1 MGSNRYVIS
10 KRSSFWMAFVPLA
23 LLILNFYLKVSYISV
38 QAIAGDEPF
47 SIYIAQ
53 FNAATIIEH
62 VSQGNNPPLF
72 ELLLHVWIK
81 LFGISETAVRMLPCL
96 FSSLTLLLIYAIGK
110 RFFSVKVAVVASL
123 LFTFSSFELYFAHE
137 TRVYSLFMLLSAAAM
152 YAYLQLLKAP
162 QSKKYSALL
171 VVANTLLIYAH
182 FLGFFVLF
190 VQLFATLVLKEP
202 RQKLL
207 KRYLVCSGI
216 ILLLYAP
223 YIPIFVGRF
232 YASSTQGT
240 WISPVSNLGPIHDV
254 LNLLT
259 NRSPTN
265 YLLFLLIFWLM
276 IQHFIKSFFANKILR
291 YSIIVVSVFYL
302 FYSISVT
309 GAMPHYWEFSAHPI
323 ATSSYML
330 FSVLMLTCFMLSK
343 KLSATYKML
352 LLWFF
357 LPLITMFIASFW
369 VPMFIERYL
378 IFITP
383 AFYLLVTAGVAQF
396 EKKLNLGISFL
407 MLALMGITLKLDLS
421 NKRDVRQLIDK
432 VKEIKTDNSIIYIC
446 PDHFDINFA
455 YYYNQTYFKDIKQ
468 NEIKGN
474 LTRNLENEKIFP
486 VNNFKNLQPQL
497 YGTADKVIYIDAA
510 ADFSYPGNEVY
521 PSLYNALGEPI
532 VHQIPEIFKVY
543 EFKVSK

>member
-1 MGSNRYVIS
+1 MRTKS
-10 KRSSFWMAFVPLA
+10 AFFKTVAVPLS
-23 LLILNFYLKVSYISV
+23 LLILNIYLKVSYISV

-47 SIYIAQ
+47 SIYVAQ
-53 FNAATIIEH
+53 FNASTIIEY
-62 VSQGNNPPLF
+62 VSKGNNPPLF

-81 LFGISETAVRMLPCL
+81 LFGITETAVRMLPCL
-96 FSSLTLLLIYAIGK
+96 LSSLTLLLIYGIGK
-110 RFFSVKVAVVASL
+110 SFFSTKVAVVASL

-137 TRVYSLFMLLSAAAM
+137 TRAYSLFMFLGAASM
-152 YAYLQLLKAP
+152 LAYLQLRQSPK
-162 QSKKYSALL
+162 SKKYGVLL
-171 VVANTLLIYAH
+171 VLANSLLIYTH
-182 FLGFFVLF
+182 FLGFFVPF
-190 VQLFATLVLKEP
+190 VQLFATLILKEP

-207 KRYLVCSGI
+207 KRYILYSGI
-216 ILLLYAP
+216 VFLLYAP
-223 YIPIFVGRF
+223 YLPVFLERF
-232 YASSTQGT
+232 YASTTQGT
-240 WISPVSNLGPIHDV
+240 WISPVTNLGPIHDV

-276 IQHFIKSFFANKILR
+276 IQFFIKSFFQNSVLR
-291 YSIIVVSVFYL
+291 VITIVVSIFFL

-309 GAMPHYWEFSAHPI
+309 GAMPHYWEFSAHPV
-323 ATSSYML
+323 AMGSYML
-330 FSVLMLTCFMLSK
+330 FSLVMITLFMVSK
-343 KLSATYKML
+343 KLSTTYKML

-357 LPLITMFIASFW
+357 LPLITMYVASYW

-383 AFYLLVTAGVAQF
+383 AFYILVSAGVAQF
-396 EKKLNLGISFL
+396 EKKLNLGISLL
-407 MLALMGITLKLDLS
+407 MLALMGITLKLDIS

-455 YYYNQTYFKDIKQ
+455 YYYNQAYFKDIKQ
-468 NEIKGN
+468 DEIKGN
-474 LTRNLENEKIFP
+474 LTRNLEADRIYP
-486 VNNFKNLQPQL
+486 VNNFKNLQPAL
-497 YGTADKVIYIDAA
+497 YPTADKIIYIDAA

-521 PSLYNALGEPI
+521 PHLHNALGDPI

-543 EFKVSK
+543 EFKVHPE

>member
-1 MGSNRYVIS
+1 
-10 KRSSFWMAFVPLA
+10 MAFVPLA

-47 SIYIAQ
+47 SVYIAQ

-62 VSQGNNPPLF
+62 VSKGNNPPLF

-81 LFGISETAVRMLPCL
+81 LFGIGETAVRMLPCI
-96 FSSLTLLLIYAIGK
+96 FSSLTLLLIYAMGK
-110 RFFSVKVAVVASL
+110 RFFSVKVAIVASL
-123 LFTFSSFELYFAHE
+123 LFTFSSYELYFAHE
-137 TRVYSLFMLLSAAAM
+137 TRVYSLFMLLATAAM
-152 YAYLQLLKAP
+152 FAYLQLLKAP
-162 QSKKYSALL
+162 KNKKYSLL
-171 VVANTLLIYAH
+171 LILANTLLIYAH
-182 FLGFFVLF
+182 FLGFFVLI
-190 VQLFATLVLKEP
+190 VQFFATLVLREP
-202 RQKLL
+202 RKKLL
-207 KRYLVCSGI
+207 KPYLVCSVAV
-216 ILLLYAP
+216 LLLYAP
-223 YIPIFVGRF
+223 YLPIFIDRF
-232 YASSTQGT
+232 YVSSTEGT
-240 WISPVSNLGPIHDV
+240 WISPVSNLGPLHDV

-276 IQHFIKSFFANKILR
+276 IQHFIKSFFSNKVLR
-291 YSIIVVSVFYL
+291 YTIIVISVFYL

-323 ATSSYML
+323 ATSSYII
-330 FSVLMLTCFMLSK
+330 FSLLMLTFFLMSK
-343 KLSATYKML
+343 KLSATYKLL

-357 LPLITMFIASFW
+357 MPLLNMFIASFW

-378 IFITP
+378 IFISP
-383 AFYLLVTAGVAQF
+383 AFFLLVTAGVAQF

-407 MLALMGITLKLDLS
+407 MLALMGITLKLDQS

-455 YYYNQTYFKDIKQ
+455 YYYNQAYFKDIKQ
-468 NEIKGN
+468 DEVKGN
-474 LTRNLENEKIFP
+474 LLRNLEVERIFP
-486 VNNFKNLQPQL
+486 INDYKNLQPAL
-497 YGTADKVIYIDAA
+497 YPTADKVIYIDAA
-510 ADFSYPGNEVY
+510 AEFSYPGNNVF
-521 PSLYNALGEPI
+521 PNLHSALGEPI

-543 EFKVSK
+543 EFRVSK